1 MSEDVKDRKYKLGIW
16 VYKVYFV
23 INMND
28 NGKKKRIMIYLEF
41 LRYKFLF
48 VWSLFNKVRI

>member
-28 NGKKKRIMIYLEF
+28 NEKKRIMIYLEF

>member
-28 NGKKKRIMIYLEF
+28 NEKKKDNDIFGIF
-41 LRYKFLF
+41 K
-48 VWSLFNKVRI
+48 I

>member
-41 LRYKFLF
+41 LRYNFLF

>member
-28 NGKKKRIMIYLEF
+28 NEKKEKIMIYLEF

>member
-28 NGKKKRIMIYLEF
+28 NGKKKDNDIFGIF
-41 LRYKFLF
+41 K
-48 VWSLFNKVRI
+48 I

>member
-28 NGKKKRIMIYLEF
+28 NGKKKKDNDIFGIF
-41 LRYKFLF
+41 K
-48 VWSLFNKVRI
+48 I